1 MAIRHVGHETTQM
14 RCPIREKRLASGPLL
29 DRTASLFLGV
39 AITLTAMATA
49 GHAACS
55 PTLAVT
61 ATRMADL
68 QPPASGRLWFAT
80 ISVDAAGCT
89 ADRSGNFDIVVSRA
103 KENAPEV
110 VFRERFVWQAPSVT
124 IAIDFAA
131 DEAVEDYRIERVR
144 PCACSG

>member
-1 MAIRHVGHETTQM
+1 MANRHIVHQTAQM
-14 RCPIREKRLASGPLL
+14 RCPIREKRVASGPLL
-29 DRTASLFLGV
+29 GRAASLLVGV
-39 AITLTAMATA
+39 AITLAATATA
-49 GHAACS
+49 GHTACS
-55 PTLAVT
+55 ATLAVT

-68 QPPASGRLWFAT
+68 RAPASGRLWFAT
-80 ISVDAAGCT
+80 ISVDAAGCA
-89 ADRSGNFDIVVSRA
+89 ADATGNFDVVVSRA

>member
-1 MAIRHVGHETTQM
+1 MANRHVVPETAQM
-14 RCPIREKRLASGPLL
+14 RCPSREKRVASGPLL
-29 DRTASLFLGV
+29 DRTASLLLGV
-39 AITLTAMATA
+39 ALTLTAMTTA

-55 PTLAVT
+55 PT

-131 DEAVEDYRIERVR
+131 DEAVEDYRIDRVR